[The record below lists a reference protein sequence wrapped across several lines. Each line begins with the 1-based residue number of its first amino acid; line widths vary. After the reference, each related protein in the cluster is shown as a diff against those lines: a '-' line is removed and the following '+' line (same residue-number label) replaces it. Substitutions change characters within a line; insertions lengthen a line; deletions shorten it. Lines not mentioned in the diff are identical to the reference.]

1 MKRVFTY
8 FVAFFVAF
16 FTVVICVY
24 NTPVRE
30 DVAALETEAA
40 KEVAEKLVSETEAVP
55 LRYTPVRI
63 NTSIY
68 EDFELPDSEITEN
81 PVPEIPEPT
90 EIPEPSEI
98 PTEVPAD
105 APAEVPV
112 LEEDVESE
120 EPEEEEEPEED
131 GIPVYDTIDEELT
144 LVPDYILDHLYDEG
158 WSIDIADFDISER
171 YGYEMHVVGL
181 TIYGEHQIWIT
192 DGYIRRT
199 TIHELGHAIDF
210 ECDWASDTYEFYDLY
225 VSEHR
230 NFVDI
235 TSVGDGH
242 EYSNAEEYFAS
253 VYQNMVLDYYGT
265 YAEVPGTCAYIERV
279 ISEYIG

>member
-24 NTPVRE
+24 NAPVRE
-30 DVAALETEAA
+30 DVAALETGAA
-40 KEVAEKLVSETEAVP
+40 EEPAEELVSATETVP
-55 LRYTPVRI
+55 LRYKPVRI

-68 EDFELPDSEITEN
+68 EDFELPDSEITEI

-98 PTEVPAD
+98 PTEVP
-105 APAEVPV
+105 
-112 LEEDVESE
+112 EEDVESE
-120 EPEEEEEPEED
+120 EPEEEEEEEPEED
-131 GIPVYDTIDEELT
+131 DIPVYYTIDEELT
-144 LVPDYILDHLYDEG
+144 LVPDYILNHLYNEG
-158 WSIDIADFDISER
+158 WSIDIADFDISEK

>member
-40 KEVAEKLVSETEAVP
+40 EEIELTSVTETVP
-55 LRYTPVRI
+55 LRYAPVRVD
-63 NTSIY
+63 TSIY
-68 EDFELPDSEITEN
+68 EEFVPEPTDFKITEI
-81 PVPEIPEPT
+81 PIPEIPEPT

-98 PTEVPAD
+98 PTEVL
-105 APAEVPV
+105 AEVP
-112 LEEDVESE
+112 EEKVEESE
-120 EPEEEEEPEED
+120 DEEFEEEEED
-131 GIPVYDTIDEELT
+131 IPVYYTVDEELT
-144 LVPDYILDHLYDEG
+144 LVPDYILDHLYSEG
-158 WSIDIADFDISER
+158 WNIDIADFDISER

-181 TIYGEHQIWIT
+181 TVYGDHQIWIT
-192 DGYIRRT
+192 DGYIRRV
-199 TIHELGHAIDF
+199 TIHEIGHAIDF

>member
-1 MKRVFTY
+1 MKRAFTY

-16 FTVVICVY
+16 FTVAVCVY
-24 NTPVRE
+24 NTPVRK
-30 DVAALETEAA
+30 DASALETEAA
-40 KEVAEKLVSETEAVP
+40 EETAEELLSVTETVP
-55 LRYTPVRI
+55 LRYTPARVD
-63 NTSIY
+63 TSIY
-68 EDFELPDSEITEN
+68 EDFALPDSEITEI
-81 PVPEIPEPT
+81 PVPETPEPT

-98 PTEVPAD
+98 PTEVS
-105 APAEVPV
+105 VP
-112 LEEDVESE
+112 EEDVEPEESAEESE
-120 EPEEEEEPEED
+120 EELEEEEEDP
-131 GIPVYDTIDEELT
+131 GIPVYYTVDEELT
-144 LVPDYILDHLYDEG
+144 LVPDYILDHLYSEG

-171 YGYEMHVVGL
+171 YGYDMHVVGL

-279 ISEYIG
+279 ISEHIG

>member
-1 MKRVFTY
+1 MKRAFTY

-24 NTPVRE
+24 NTPVR
-30 DVAALETEAA
+30 DNVVETEAA
-40 KEVAEKLVSETEAVP
+40 EEIAEKLVSVTETVP
-55 LRYTPVRI
+55 LRYTPARVD
-63 NTSIY
+63 TSIY
-68 EDFELPDSEITEN
+68 DDFELPDSEITEI
-81 PVPEIPEPT
+81 PVPEAPEPT

-98 PTEVPAD
+98 PTEVQD
-105 APAEVPV
+105 
-112 LEEDVESE
+112 LEEDVGSEESE
-120 EPEEEEEPEED
+120 EESDEEPEEED
-131 GIPVYDTIDEELT
+131 GIPVYYTIDEELT
-144 LVPDYILDHLYDEG
+144 LVPDYILDHLYSEG

-199 TIHELGHAIDF
+199 TIHEIGHAIDF

>member
-1 MKRVFTY
+1 MKRAFTY

-16 FTVVICVY
+16 FTVAICVY
-24 NTPVRE
+24 NTPARE
-30 DVAALETEAA
+30 DASALETEAA
-40 KEVAEKLVSETEAVP
+40 EETAEELVSVTETVP
-55 LRYTPVRI
+55 LRYTPARVDT
-63 NTSIY
+63 NIY
-68 EDFELPDSEITEN
+68 EDFELPDSEITE
-81 PVPEIPEPT
+81 
-90 EIPEPSEI
+90 IPEPSEI
-98 PTEVPAD
+98 PTEVPVIEE
-105 APAEVPV
+105 EVEE
-112 LEEDVESE
+112 LEEDL
-120 EPEEEEEPEED
+120 EEEEDP
-131 GIPVYDTIDEELT
+131 GIPVYYTVDEELT
-144 LVPDYILDHLYDEG
+144 LVPDYILDHLYSEG

-253 VYQNMVLDYYGT
+253 VYQNMVLDYYST

>member
-1 MKRVFTY
+1 MKRAFTY

-16 FTVVICVY
+16 FTVAVCVY
-24 NTPVRE
+24 NTPARE
-30 DVAALETEAA
+30 DASALETEAA
-40 KEVAEKLVSETEAVP
+40 EEIAEDLVSATETVP
-55 LRYTPVRI
+55 LRYTPARVD
-63 NTSIY
+63 TSIY
-68 EDFELPDSEITEN
+68 EDFELPDSEITEI

-98 PTEVPAD
+98 PTEVS
-105 APAEVPV
+105 VP
-112 LEEDVESE
+112 EEEVESEELEE
-120 EPEEEEEPEED
+120 EPEEEEDP
-131 GIPVYDTIDEELT
+131 GIPVYYTIDEELT
-144 LVPDYILDHLYDEG
+144 LVPDYILDHLYGEG

>member
-24 NTPVRE
+24 STPVRE
-30 DVAALETEAA
+30 DVAALETE
-40 KEVAEKLVSETEAVP
+40 EITEELVSATETVP
-55 LRYTPVRI
+55 LRYKPVRI
-63 NTSIY
+63 DTSVY
-68 EDFELPDSEITEN
+68 EDFVPALPDSEITEN

-98 PTEVPAD
+98 PTEVS
-105 APAEVPV
+105 
-112 LEEDVESE
+112 EEDVESE
-120 EPEEEEEPEED
+120 EPEEEEEEEPEED
-131 GIPVYDTIDEELT
+131 DIPVYYTIDEELT

-158 WSIDIADFDISER
+158 WSIDIADFDISEK

>member
-1 MKRVFTY
+1 MKRAFTY

-16 FTVVICVY
+16 FTVIVCVY
-24 NTPVRE
+24 NMPVR
-30 DVAALETEAA
+30 DNVVETEAA
-40 KEVAEKLVSETEAVP
+40 EEIAEKLVSVTETVP
-55 LRYTPVRI
+55 LRYTPARVDK
-63 NTSIY
+63 SVH
-68 EDFELPDSEITEN
+68 EDFELPDSEITEI
-81 PVPEIPEPT
+81 PEIP

-98 PTEVPAD
+98 PTEVPVEDPAD
-105 APAEVPV
+105 APVP
-112 LEEDVESE
+112 EEEVESE
-120 EPEEEEEPEED
+120 EPEEEPEEEEPED
-131 GIPVYDTIDEELT
+131 PGIPVYYTIDEELT
-144 LVPDYILDHLYDEG
+144 LVPDYILDHLYSEG

-192 DGYIRRT
+192 DGYVRRT